1 MGQTMILAFTFS
13 ICVCEFIKSTL
24 TDTHTHTLLLSS
36 LEEQAGNK
44 NLVVAQIL
52 FWDQIFNFVH
62 TFLIERSMFIDD
74 MQYNMNDTHSQE
86 KNEYVVVD
94 RILLEDMCFFGQMKV
109 SFLKVLRM
117 RRREILESHSAT
129 KANLLE

>member
-1 MGQTMILAFTFS
+1 MCASLLKAHSHSQ
-13 ICVCEFIKSTL
+13 
-24 TDTHTHTLLLSS
+24 THTLLLSS

-94 RILLEDMCFFGQMKV
+94 RILLEDMCTFLWTDEGQ
-109 SFLKVLRM
+109 F
-117 RRREILESHSAT
+117 LES
-129 KANLLE
+129 LENEAEGNIRITLSN

>member
-24 TDTHTHTLLLSS
+24 TDTHTLLLSS

-62 TFLIERSMFIDD
+62 AFLIERSMFIDD

-94 RILLEDMCFFGQMKV
+94 PILLEDMCFFGQMKV